1 MTERRRQSDVEIA
14 VLSGKMETFS
24 ERLLSHMRHE
34 EIEHKAVWD
43 HLNKMDCDINKL
55 DRKLLF
61 FSTLIL
67 TTAGGPNIAEYLH
80 LFM

>member
-1 MTERRRQSDVEIA
+1 MAERRRQSDVEIA
-14 VLSGKMETFS
+14 VLSGKMESLS
-24 ERLLSHMRHE
+24 ERLLAHMSHE
-34 EIEHKAVWD
+34 EQEHKAVWE
-43 HLNKMDCDINKL
+43 HLNKMDCTINKL